1 MCRQPFKL
9 REDIHGQ
16 NASLVD
22 EPAEEADG
30 SEDDWPEMRMQQSE
44 DMSVVTLG

>member
-1 MCRQPFKL
+1 L

-16 NASLVD
+16 NASLID
-22 EPAEEADG
+22 ENVSGADG
-30 SEDDWPEMRMQQSE
+30 SEDEWPEMRIQQSE